1 MLIDHTLKGQCGY
14 DQQGLLKDVW
24 SNEGR
29 LSGAK
34 CSLICDVT
42 GNMLAGH
49 NRGPAERLLPLRY

>member
-1 MLIDHTLKGQCGY
+1 MLFDHTLKGQCVY

-24 SNEGR
+24 SNESR

-42 GNMLAGH
+42 DNMLAGH
-49 NRGPAERLLPLRY
+49 NRWPAERLLPPRY